1 MNITYMALAYDA
13 AVVILILTAV
23 IRRTK
28 YGFSDSF
35 IRIVGGMAAIV
46 LSVIFCRIGTEW
58 ILSGVVRPL
67 LTNQTAGAASSAGQS
82 TAFLNSIEGS
92 LSGLPAFVFLL
103 FKIGGAA
110 DGTMAKAVTEAG
122 EALSDALM
130 EYLLEPIL
138 RPLLRVILFVAGMLL
153 LLVFLH
159 VIERRVRSVRKNAVF
174 GGTDEFL
181 GFVLGLVEGAFR
193 VCVFA
198 FAVNVARLFWEG
210 RWDFLSDRV
219 LSKTYLFKWVY
230 DVVGAAPILP

>member
-13 AVVILILTAV
+13 AVVILFLTAV

-35 IRIVGGMAAIV
+35 IRIAGGMAAVV
-46 LSVIFCRIGTEW
+46 LSVIVCRIGAEW

-67 LTNQTAGAASSAGQS
+67 LTSQTAGPASSAGQS
-82 TAFLNSIEGS
+82 AAFLSNIEGS
-92 LSGLPAFVFLL
+92 LSGLPAFVFLV

-110 DGTMAKAVTEAG
+110 DGTMRTAVTESG
-122 EALSDALM
+122 EVLPDALM
-130 EYLLEPIL
+130 AYLLEPIL
-138 RPLLRVILFVAGMLL
+138 RPLLRVILFVAAMLL
-153 LLVFLH
+153 LLFFLH
-159 VIERRVRSVRKNAVF
+159 VIEGRVRGIRKNAVF
-174 GGTDEFL
+174 GGTDGFL

-198 FAVNVARLFWEG
+198 FAVNIAKLFWEG
-210 RWDFLSDRV
+210 KWVFLSDQTLAKTV
-219 LSKTYLFKWVY
+219 LFRWVY